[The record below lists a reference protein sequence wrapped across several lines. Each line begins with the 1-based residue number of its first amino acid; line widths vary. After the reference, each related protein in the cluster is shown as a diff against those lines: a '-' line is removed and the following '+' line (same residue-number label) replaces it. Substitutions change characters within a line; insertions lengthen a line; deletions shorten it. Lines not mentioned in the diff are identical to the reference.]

1 MQYLKTKQNQTAH
14 KFELMEITDM
24 SPRTFESFKPWILWK
39 CGANMKYENNEFHY
53 LPDLEEEVIDDEE
66 IVKDDEIVIDEEVVL

>member
-1 MQYLKTKQNQTAH
+1 MKFLKNQQNQTAH

-53 LPDLEEEVIDDEE
+53 LPDLDEEVL
-66 IVKDDEIVIDEEVVL
+66 DDEIVIDEEQVL